1 MPAQLSPPE
10 QSATASPTCLGILC
24 AGVVFVFG
32 WLARRCG
39 VAGAVNALKARA
51 SGVVFR
57 CCMQEGVLHGRRS
70 EGVQA
75 QITQWIGGQ
84 DRIVQHR

>member
-1 MPAQLSPPE
+1 MPAQLKPRSNRRRRARPA
-10 QSATASPTCLGILC
+10 SASYAQASSLFL
-24 AGVVFVFG
+24 VG
-32 WLARRCG
+32 WRGA
-39 VAGAVNALKARA
+39 VAVNALKARA